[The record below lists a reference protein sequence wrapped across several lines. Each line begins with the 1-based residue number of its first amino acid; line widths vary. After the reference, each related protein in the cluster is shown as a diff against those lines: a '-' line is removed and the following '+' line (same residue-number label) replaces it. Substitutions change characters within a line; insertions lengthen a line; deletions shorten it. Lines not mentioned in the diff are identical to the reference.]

1 MKQIYLHLRVAA
13 PSCVMH
19 IDPDP
24 IPTLRPSTPASIKFF
39 VCAAVTTAK
48 NACRFYQ
55 LIKLRFEKILSY

>member
-1 MKQIYLHLRVAA
+1 MKKMYLQLRVPS

-48 NACRFYQ
+48 MLVDFIN
-55 LIKLRFEKILSY
+55 